1 MKLLAGI
8 IAGAALPAIVLGL
21 YYIYGGRNMFNE
33 MNGNKKTVREGID
46 TRSMDFAPLK
56 DFCGR
61 EFVVDGYFF
70 TNGRYGEQ
78 VVVVGAGTL
87 INFPNRATKVFKS
100 IDSDPQKVN
109 AVLNGH
115 LKITGIKIGQTR
127 NGSTVFYTLA
137 DC

>member
-1 MKLLAGI
+1 MKLVAGITTGTVLTGNSAGI
-8 IAGAALPAIVLGL
+8 INLWR
-21 YYIYGGRNMFNE
+21 YENMFNE

-70 TNGRYGEQ
+70 TNGRYGKQ

-87 INFPNRATKVFKS
+87 INFPNRATKVFEA
-100 IDSDPQKVN
+100 IDNDPKKVE

-115 LKITGIKIGQTR
+115 LKITDIKIGQTR
-127 NGSTVFYTLA
+127 NGSTVFYTLT

>member
-1 MKLLAGI
+1 
-8 IAGAALPAIVLGL
+8 
-21 YYIYGGRNMFNE
+21 MFNE

-46 TRSMDFAPLK
+46 TRAMDFAPLK

-70 TNGRYGEQ
+70 TKGRYGTQ

-87 INFPNRATKVFKS
+87 INFPNRATKVFED
-100 IDSDPQKVN
+100 IDNDPQKVE

-115 LKITGIKIGQTR
+115 LKIKDIKIGQTR

>member
-1 MKLLAGI
+1 
-8 IAGAALPAIVLGL
+8 
-21 YYIYGGRNMFNE
+21 MFNE

-46 TRSMDFAPLK
+46 TRAMDFAPLK
-56 DFCGR
+56 DFCGS

-70 TNGRYGEQ
+70 ANGRYGKQ

-87 INFPNRATKVFKS
+87 INVPNRATKVFEA
-100 IDSDPQKVN
+100 IDNDPKKLE

-115 LKITGIKIGQTR
+115 LKITDIKIGQTR
-127 NGSTVFYTLA
+127 NGSTVFYTLR

>member
-1 MKLLAGI
+1 MNLEAGI
-8 IAGAALPAIVLGL
+8 ITGTALPAMVLEIINL
-21 YYIYGGRNMFNE
+21 WRYENMFNE

-61 EFVVDGYFF
+61 EFRVDGYFF

-78 VVVVGAGTL
+78 VVVVGAGAL
-87 INFPNRATKVFKS
+87 INFPNRAVKVFKA
-100 IDSDPQKVN
+100 IDSDPQKVK
-109 AVLNGH
+109 AVLDGH
-115 LKITGIKIGQTR
+115 LKITDIKIGQTR

>member
-1 MKLLAGI
+1 
-8 IAGAALPAIVLGL
+8 
-21 YYIYGGRNMFNE
+21 MFNE

-46 TRSMDFAPLK
+46 TRSMDFVPLK
-56 DFCGR
+56 DFCGH

-70 TNGRYGEQ
+70 TNGRYGKQ

-87 INFPNRATKVFKS
+87 INFPNRATKVFES
-100 IDSDPQKVN
+100 IDSDPNKVK

-115 LKITGIKIGQTR
+115 LKIKDIKIGQTR

>member
-1 MKLLAGI
+1 
-8 IAGAALPAIVLGL
+8 
-21 YYIYGGRNMFNE
+21 MFNE

-70 TNGRYGEQ
+70 TNGRYGKQ
-78 VVVVGAGTL
+78 IVVVGAGTL
-87 INFPNRATKVFKS
+87 INFPNRATKVFES
-100 IDSDPQKVN
+100 IDNDPKKVE

-115 LKITGIKIGQTR
+115 LKITDIKLGNTR

>member
-1 MKLLAGI
+1 
-8 IAGAALPAIVLGL
+8 
-21 YYIYGGRNMFNE
+21 MFSE

-46 TRSMDFAPLK
+46 TRSMDFAQLK

-70 TNGRYGEQ
+70 TKGHYGTQ
-78 VVVVGAGTL
+78 VVVVGAGAL
-87 INFPNRATKVFKS
+87 INFPSRATKVFKS
-100 IDSDPQKVN
+100 IDSDPKKVE

-115 LKITGIKIGQTR
+115 LKITDIKIGQTR
-127 NGSTVFYTLA
+127 NGSTVFYTLR

>member
-1 MKLLAGI
+1 
-8 IAGAALPAIVLGL
+8 
-21 YYIYGGRNMFNE
+21 MFNE

-70 TNGRYGEQ
+70 TNGHYGRQ

-87 INFPNRATKVFKS
+87 INFPKRATKVFEA
-100 IDSDPQKVN
+100 IDNDPQKVE
-109 AVLNGH
+109 AVLKGH
-115 LKITGIKIGQTR
+115 LKIKDIEIGQTK
-127 NGSTVFYTLA
+127 NGSAVFYTLA

>member
-1 MKLLAGI
+1 
-8 IAGAALPAIVLGL
+8 
-21 YYIYGGRNMFNE
+21 MFNE

-46 TRSMDFAPLK
+46 TRSMDFVPLE

-70 TNGRYGEQ
+70 TKGYYGEQ
-78 VVVVGAGTL
+78 VVVVGAGAL
-87 INFPNRATKVFKS
+87 INFPKRATKVFKA
-100 IDSDPQKVN
+100 IDSDPQKLN

-115 LKITGIKIGQTR
+115 LKITDIKIGQTSKGR
-127 NGSTVFYTLA
+127 TVFYTLR